1 MELIDLKGVGKKRLS
16 SLNDAGIF
24 TVSDL
29 INYFP
34 KKYLDF
40 NNASFFDN
48 DELSKLI
55 LVTIVGEPKVV
66 RFKGMNY
73 TITKVKDQKENIFNV
88 IWYNQPYIKSVIK
101 VGEDYYIYGKKSPKK
116 ANTFVASLTKSK
128 QKISSNI
135 LPIYKKIGTFGSQSM
150 TDLILQGLQN
160 SAFESVINSENEQK
174 FDIISL
180 KNAFFAIHQPKEEND
195 ILVAKKRLDIEK
207 LLPLAVKNIN
217 QKIYSINNRGQK
229 YANIDKFTEEFINLV
244 PFNLTNDQIGAIED
258 IKSDLLSDKNMNRL
272 LQGEVGSGKTL
283 VSFYALYIAV
293 KNSYQTAIIAPT
305 EILASQH
312 YENLV
317 KTFSGTNFK
326 IVHLSGT
333 MTAPQ
338 KREAIRTIKLG
349 LADIVVGTHAVIGD
363 SVEFKNLGLAVIDEQ
378 HRFGVAQRAKLS
390 AKGTNVD
397 VLVMS
402 ATPIPRS
409 MALAI
414 YGNLSLS
421 VIKNCPFKKDI
432 QTNIVSKDKLSDM
445 WKYIINAT
453 NSGSKVFVVCSKID
467 DDEEENSY
475 SAENVYK
482 KLSLLFNKNDISLL
496 HGKKSK
502 EETNVVMNEFAHGK
516 LKVLVSTTII
526 EVGVDVPEADIMV
539 IMSPENFGLATLHQL
554 RGRIG
559 RNGKKSYC
567 FCLSN
572 DISVNA
578 IERLKYFRDHSSGF
592 DIAEYDYKNR
602 GSGDIYGTSQHGFN
616 VNFNI
621 NLSNYD
627 LALEIAN
634 HLMRDNV
641 LKERLILM
649 AEENYAKICQ
659 DIVLN

>member
-1 MELIDLKGVGKKRLS
+1 MELIDLKGVGNKRLS

-24 TVSDL
+24 TIEDL
-29 INYFP
+29 LNYYP
-34 KKYLDF
+34 NKYLDF
-40 NNASFFDN
+40 NNASYYDN
-48 DELSKLI
+48 DDISKLI
-55 LVTIVGEPKVV
+55 LVTIASEPKVV

-73 TITKVKDQKENIFNV
+73 CISKVKDKKENIFNV

-101 VGEDYYIYGKKSPKK
+101 VGEKYFIYGKNSPKK
-116 ANTFVASLTKSK
+116 SNTFVASLTKNVD
-128 QKISSNI
+128 KINASI
-135 LPIYKKIGTFGSQSM
+135 LPIYKKIGSFGSQSIS
-150 TDLILQGLQN
+150 DLMMQSLENTAID
-160 SAFESVINSENEQK
+160 SVINAEIEAK
-174 FDIISL
+174 FDLISL
-180 KNAFFAIHQPKEEND
+180 KNAFFYIHQPKMQNE
-195 ILVAKKRLDIEK
+195 IIIAKKRLDVEK

-217 QKIYSINNRGQK
+217 QKIYAISNRGQK
-229 YANIDKFTEEFINLV
+229 YANIEKLTSEFLDLV
-244 PFNLTNDQIGAIED
+244 PYNLTNEQLSAIGD
-258 IKSDLLSDKNMNRL
+258 IKLDLSSNRTMNRL

-283 VSFYALYIAV
+283 VSFYPLYIAV
-293 KNSYQTAIIAPT
+293 KNGYQTAIIAPT

-312 YENLV
+312 YSNLV
-317 KTFSGTNFK
+317 KTFSGCGLK
-326 IVHLSGT
+326 ILHLSRN
-333 MTAPQ
+333 MTPSQ
-338 KREAIRTIKLG
+338 KREALRTIKLG
-349 LADIVVGTHAVIGD
+349 LVDIVVGTHAVISD

-390 AKGTNVD
+390 AKGNSVD
-397 VLVMS
+397 ILVMS

-421 VIKNCPFKKDI
+421 VIKNCPFQKDI
-432 QTNIVSKDKLSDM
+432 QTNIVTKDRLSDM
-445 WKYIINAT
+445 WKYIVNAT
-453 NSGSKVFVVCSKID
+453 NSNSKVFVVCSKID
-467 DDEEENSY
+467 DEDENSY

-482 KLSLLFNKNDISLL
+482 KLSMLFNKNEISLL

-502 EETNVVMNEFAHGK
+502 EETNAVMNEFAHGK

-572 DISVNA
+572 DVSITA
-578 IERLKYFRDHSSGF
+578 IERLKYFRDHISGF
-592 DIAEYDYKNR
+592 DIAEFDYKNR

-627 LALEIAN
+627 LAVEIATD
-634 HLMRDNV
+634 LMKDDMV
-641 LKERLILM
+641 KEKLLKLS
-649 AEENYAKICQ
+649 EENYAKICQ
-659 DIVLN
+659 DIVMN